1 MVFLHSKTFQ
11 LILPSQALLF
21 NSSVRCHASYLRQL
35 EQSFVALYCKHLS
48 SAAQSSPTKHS
59 FLQTGSKDKGSLY
72 LPPGLGLLC
81 HPGTESLDS
90 TRCKPFIKFIS
101 KTNHKY
107 LESWCC
113 SSDTLQCCRN
123 CHIKTSPP
131 PDSQLF
137 AVVLY
142 KPQEG
147 TKHKQKAQAP
157 SLAAPCTSLAS
168 LTGSVSM
175 KNIHSSE

>member
-21 NSSVRCHASYLRQL
+21 NSSVRRHASYLRQL

-72 LPPGLGLLC
+72 PPTGLGLLC

-90 TRCKPFIKFIS
+90 PHCKPLIKFIS
-101 KTNHKY
+101 KNQSQWSNLFQKPITSIWNLGAVPLTHYNAVETVVSKPPHPQT
-107 LESWCC
+107 LSFLLSCC
-113 SSDTLQCCRN
+113 A
-123 CHIKTSPP
+123 SPRR
-131 PDSQLF
+131 
-137 AVVLY
+137 
-142 KPQEG
+142 
-147 TKHKQKAQAP
+147 AP
-157 SLAAPCTSLAS
+157 STNRRLRLPPL
-168 LTGSVSM
+168 LLLP
-175 KNIHSSE
+175 HHWLL